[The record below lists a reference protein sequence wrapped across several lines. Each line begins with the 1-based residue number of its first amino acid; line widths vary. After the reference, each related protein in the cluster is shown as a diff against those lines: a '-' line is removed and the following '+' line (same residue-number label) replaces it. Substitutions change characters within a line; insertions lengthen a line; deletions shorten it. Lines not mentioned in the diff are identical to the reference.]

1 MKDSPVIIGEITGVF
16 GVKGWVKVF
25 SHTEPRLNIV
35 KYNPWLIKQGKDW
48 QSVKLLSG
56 RKQGK
61 TIVAQIEGIT
71 DCDQAQALKGVKIA
85 IEPSQLKPLNKDEF
99 YWRDL
104 EGLTVINLAGETL
117 GKVSH
122 LIETGAND
130 VMVVKSQSAKL
141 PKAADDAAS
150 GKKNKEMM
158 IPYLPDNVIKN
169 VDLNESIIEVDW
181 DDEYL

>member
-1 MKDSPVIIGEITGVF
+1 MSESPVIIGEITGVF

-35 KYNPWLIKQGKDW
+35 KYNPWLLKQGKEW
-48 QSVKLLSG
+48 KSVKLTNG
-56 RKQGK
+56 RSQGK
-61 TIVAQIEGIT
+61 TIVAQLEDVNDREKAHSLIGT
-71 DCDQAQALKGVKIA
+71 KIA
-85 IEPSQLKPLNKDEF
+85 IEPSQLKKLDENEF

-104 EGLTVINLAGETL
+104 EGLEVINLQGENI

-130 VMVVKSQSAKL
+130 VLVVKL
-141 PKAADDAAS
+141 PKVAGQKS
-150 GKKNKEMM
+150 KEMM
-158 IPYLPDNVIKN
+158 IPYIPEQVIKK
-169 VDLNESIIEVDW
+169 VDLDAKRVEVDW